1 MIFKRRGEFADHWV
15 ISNERI
21 LSRYCKQMWFHLI
34 KLASVDISVLIFT
47 WLWFFKNCF
56 YYLIIIRYWMEHCEL
71 NFNKDFPCFLFQ
83 DMIYMIRVK
92 FHESNL
98 ITLTLLKWKIRDWY
112 FLQKCFIVN
121 FVFGNTREK
130 IFFFFLI
137 NVLMRKN
144 MTENIIFQVFISL
157 EYGYL
162 WTINIQ
168 YNIYLQK
175 YLRRIYK

>member
-1 MIFKRRGEFADHWV
+1 ME
-15 ISNERI
+15 N
-21 LSRYCKQMWFHLI
+21 SR
-34 KLASVDISVLIFT
+34 LIFLT
-47 WLWFFKNCF
+47 KMFYRQFCF
-56 YYLIIIRYWMEHCEL
+56 WKYEE
-71 NFNKDFPCFLFQ
+71 KD
-83 DMIYMIRVK
+83 I
-92 FHESNL
+92 
-98 ITLTLLKWKIRDWY
+98 
-112 FLQKCFIVN
+112 
-121 FVFGNTREK
+121 
-130 IFFFFLI
+130 FFFLI